1 MTTTLFQQLGGES
14 KVRAIIRTLVDRMF
28 DDILIG
34 FFFRNTSREHLYE
47 LEYQH
52 AAAFLGGP
60 VAYRGRDLALVHKPL
75 RIMGGQF
82 ARRMRL
88 LEEILHA
95 FAVPEAVVH
104 AWLAHQR
111 QQLGFIVADG
121 AGTCAAISFPTSGT

>member
-1 MTTTLFQQLGGES
+1 M
-14 KVRAIIRTLVDRMF
+14 RAIIKTLVDRMF
-28 DDILIG
+28 ADILIG

-82 ARRMRL
+82 ARRVRI
-88 LEEILHA
+88 LEEILQDSG
-95 FAVPEAVVH
+95 VPEPIAQ
-104 AWLAHQR
+104 AWLEHQR
-111 QQLGFIVADG
+111 QQLGFIVSDASQ
-121 AGTCAAISFPTSGT
+121 TCQATSLTTSGS